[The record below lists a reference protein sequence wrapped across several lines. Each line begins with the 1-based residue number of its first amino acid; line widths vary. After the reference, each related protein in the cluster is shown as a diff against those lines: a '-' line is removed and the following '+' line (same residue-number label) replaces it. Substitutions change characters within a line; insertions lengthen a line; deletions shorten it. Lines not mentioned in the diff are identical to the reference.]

1 MVADGRVI
9 LDTRLPS
16 GANRHLSA
24 KNQFNVSATR
34 PAAVLLEMNGQAMP
48 PLTSAGPS
56 GTMVLS
62 QKDLRQAPSGNA
74 QR

>member
-1 MVADGRVI
+1 VADGRVV
-9 LDTRLPS
+9 LDSRLPG
-16 GANRHLSA
+16 GATRHLSA
-24 KNQFNVSATR
+24 KNQFVVSANH

-48 PLTSAGPS
+48 PLTTIGPS
-56 GTMVLS
+56 GTLVLS

>member
-1 MVADGRVI
+1 
-9 LDTRLPS
+9 
-16 GANRHLSA
+16 
-24 KNQFNVSATR
+24 VSAAR
-34 PAAVLLEMNGQAMP
+34 PDAVLLEMNGQTMP
-48 PLTSAGPS
+48 PLTSVGAG